1 MTLPPL
7 PPQPVPL
14 CVIVLVIVAAST
26 DIAARRIP
34 NRVIAIGLAAALCVQ
49 VGLQGPSSG
58 GLAWLSGAACGFAL
72 LLPFYLLRGMAAGDV
87 KLLLTIGAFV
97 GPAMTFRIALA
108 TFLIGGV
115 WSVGLA
121 VGRGRFRQL
130 IANLRQI
137 VGSWRS
143 APRQVLA
150 SGSALPE
157 SVGAIPY
164 GVAMAA
170 GTLGV
175 LFAATF

>member
-34 NRVIAIGLAAALCVQ
+34 NRVIAIGLAAAFAVQ
-49 VGLQGPSSG
+49 VWLHGPWNG
-58 GLAWLSGAACGFAL
+58 GLEWLSGAACGFAL

-108 TFLIGGV
+108 TFLLGGV
-115 WSVGLA
+115 WSLGLA
-121 VGRGRFRQL
+121 ASRGHLRQL
-130 IANLRQI
+130 IRNLRQI
-137 VGSWRS
+137 VAVWRL
-143 APRQVLA
+143 APRQVAA
-150 SGSALPE
+150 SGIE
-157 SVGAIPY
+157 SVGTIPY

-175 LFAATF
+175 LFSAAF

>member
-49 VGLQGPSSG
+49 VALHGPSSG
-58 GLAWLSGAACGFAL
+58 GLEWLLGAACGFAL

-121 VGRGRFRQL
+121 VSRGRFRQL

-143 APRQVLA
+143 APRQVVA
-150 SGSALPE
+150 NGHALPE

-175 LFAATF
+175 LFAATL

>member
-26 DIAARRIP
+26 DIATRRIP

-49 VGLQGPSSG
+49 VWLHGASNG
-58 GLAWLSGAACGFAL
+58 GLEWLAGAACGFAL
-72 LLPFYLLRGMAAGDV
+72 LLPFYLQRGMAAGDV
-87 KLLLTIGAFV
+87 KLLLTIGAWV

-115 WSVGLA
+115 WSLGLA
-121 VGRGRFRQL
+121 VSRGRFRQL

-137 VGSWRS
+137 VGAWRPVS
-143 APRQVLA
+143 SQPSA
-150 SGSALPE
+150 SGMALSG